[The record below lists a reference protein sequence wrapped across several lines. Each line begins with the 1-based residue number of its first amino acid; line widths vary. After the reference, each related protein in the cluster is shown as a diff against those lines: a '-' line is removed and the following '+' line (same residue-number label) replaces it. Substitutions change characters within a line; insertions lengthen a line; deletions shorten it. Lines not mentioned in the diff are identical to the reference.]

1 MTLRGVTAASLLL
14 CFLLGMLS
22 PAPADS
28 ARSNL
33 ACCTSYNKMQ
43 LPFQRIRGYREQ
55 NSNYCRIEAIIF
67 YTIYNR
73 QVCGNPKEKWV
84 KHYLDL
90 LSIKLKNMSKVNSG
104 PEKAAMESP
113 KNLQVSKTVETVTKT
128 FHNSTEIV

>member
-1 MTLRGVTAASLLL
+1 MALRGVAAASLLL
-14 CFLLGMLS
+14 CSLLSMLS

-43 LPFQRIRGYREQ
+43 IPFQRIKGYREQ
-55 NSNYCRIEAIIF
+55 NLGYCRIEAIIF
-67 YTIYNR
+67 YTIYNK
-73 QVCGNPKEKWV
+73 QVCGNPNEKWV

-104 PEKAAMESP
+104 PAKVVMENP
-113 KNLQVSKTVETVTKT
+113 KNLEVSKTVETVTKT
-128 FHNSTEIV
+128 FHHSTESV